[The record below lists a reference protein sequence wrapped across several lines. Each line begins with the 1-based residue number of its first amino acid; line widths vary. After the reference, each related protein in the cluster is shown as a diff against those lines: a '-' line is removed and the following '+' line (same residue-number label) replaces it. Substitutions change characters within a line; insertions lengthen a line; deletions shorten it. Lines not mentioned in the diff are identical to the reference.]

1 MCSEPFFFNRLR
13 SDVVENNADNS
24 SVSQQKQLQFEK
36 KRCKLLK
43 HSVELGVRLSHDF
56 APFHTESVVMRSFV
70 KLKPSNYSDFQKIES
85 VNQNI
90 C

>member
-1 MCSEPFFFNRLR
+1 MWLKITLITAAWVSK
-13 SDVVENNADNS
+13 NS
-24 SVSQQKQLQFEK
+24 YSFRK

-43 HSVELGVRLSHDF
+43 RSVELGVRLSHDF

-70 KLKPSNYSDFQKIES
+70 KLKPSDYSDFQKIES

>member
-1 MCSEPFFFNRLR
+1 MQWAFFFNRLR

-36 KRCKLLK
+36 KKSCKLLK
-43 HSVELGVRLSHDF
+43 RSVELGVRLSHDF

-70 KLKPSNYSDFQKIES
+70 KLKSSNYSDFQKIES

>member
-1 MCSEPFFFNRLR
+1 MQWAFFFNRLR

-24 SVSQQKQLQFEK
+24 SVSQQKQL

-43 HSVELGVRLSHDF
+43 RSVELGVRLSHDF

>member
-1 MCSEPFFFNRLR
+1 MQWAFFFFNRLR

-43 HSVELGVRLSHDF
+43 RSVELGVWLSHDF